1 MGGSSL
7 EEGIL
12 YTTTFPC
19 YMCAKM
25 IIQSGIKKVFFIAAY
40 PDEYSKGALINAEI
54 ELEKFE
60 GIKAQAYYKLFKR
73 KIL

>member
-1 MGGSSL
+1 
-7 EEGIL
+7 
-12 YTTTFPC
+12 
-19 YMCAKM
+19 M